1 MKIKRSTQVLGV
13 LMVALFF
20 VTNVN
25 AFSDKIHENTTQRKE
40 WQNPFFQLESDISQL
55 KTEIAA
61 LQAATNRS
69 ENNNTSLEEKLF
81 KLESNIAALQ
91 KRIETIHYRI
101 SITDTEKLK
110 LHRYSLIIPYGWFP
124 QSVNEFDQ
132 YDFSNAYL
140 KGAYFKKA
148 VLSKTNFSGSNLKFS
163 SFNNANLNGV
173 IFSGADLG
181 GADFEGAEMTNI
193 IWGDQE
199 NGYAICPDGTNAAE
213 NDGTCEGEPLLKLK

>member
-25 AFSDKIHENTTQRKE
+25 AFSDKIHENTTQKKE
-40 WQNPFFQLESDISQL
+40 WQNPFFQLKSDIAQL
-55 KTEIAA
+55 KNEIAA
-61 LQAATNRS
+61 LQTATNRS
-69 ENNNTSLEEKLF
+69 ENSNTSFEEKIF
-81 KLESNIAALQ
+81 KLESKITALQ
-91 KRIETIHYRI
+91 KRVETILYQI
-101 SITDTEKLK
+101 SITESEKLK
-110 LHRYSLIIPYGWFP
+110 LHRYSLIIPNGWFF

-148 VLSKTNFSGSNLKFS
+148 VLSKTNFSGSYLKFS
-163 SFNNANLNGV
+163 SLNSANLNGV
-173 IFSGADLG
+173 IFSGADLS

-193 IWGDQE
+193 IWGDQK
-199 NGYAICPDGTNAAE
+199 NGYAICPNGENAATY
-213 NDGTCEGEPLLKLK
+213 DGTCEKHLSE